1 MELGLK
7 GKVVLVTGAS
17 RGIGRAIALAF
28 ASEGCRLAL
37 ASRTAEA
44 LAAVAE
50 EVETLGAEA
59 RHWAIDVTDPAQ
71 VETLVENVRRVWG
84 GIDILV
90 NNAGGGYAKAFEA
103 VSDEEWERVV
113 NLNLFSAIRLSRA
126 VLPSMK
132 ERGGGQIINIAALSG
147 RVPRLGQIA
156 SNAAKAALINFTESL
171 AAEVAANGIRVNAV
185 CPAAILTG
193 RWQERVARYGKE
205 HGISL
210 EEAMTEMA
218 SRAIP
223 LGRLGRPEEV
233 ASAVVFLASERA
245 GFITGVS
252 VFVDGG
258 MGRSVSIP

>member
-28 ASEGCRLAL
+28 AGEGCRLAL
-37 ASRTAEA
+37 ASRTGQV

-50 EVETLGAEA
+50 EVGTLGGEA
-59 RHWAIDVTDPAQ
+59 RHWVTDVTDPTQ
-71 VETLVENVRRVWG
+71 VETLVESACRTWG
-84 GIDILV
+84 GIDVLV
-90 NNAGGGYAKAFEA
+90 NNVGGGYPKAFEA

-113 NLNLFSAIRLSRA
+113 NLNLFSATRLSRA
-126 VLPSMK
+126 VLPHMQ

-171 AAEVAANGIRVNAV
+171 AAEVARHGIRVNAV
-185 CPAAILTG
+185 CPAAILTE
-193 RWQERVARYGKE
+193 RWEERVARYGKE
-205 HGISL
+205 HGL
-210 EEAMTEMA
+210 PFEQAMTELA
-218 SRAIP
+218 SKAIP
-223 LGRLGRPEEV
+223 LGRFGLPEEV

-252 VFVDGG
+252 IFVDGG

>member
-1 MELGLK
+1 MDLGLK

-28 ASEGCRLAL
+28 AGEGCRLAL
-37 ASRTAEA
+37 ASRAPA
-44 LAAVAE
+44 VLAAVAE
-50 EVETLGAEA
+50 EVEGLGAEA
-59 RHWAIDVTDPAQ
+59 RHWGTDVTDPTQ
-71 VETLVENVRRVWG
+71 VETLVENVCRAWG
-84 GIDILV
+84 GIEVLV
-90 NNAGGGYAKAFEA
+90 NNAGGGYLKAFEA

-113 NLNLFSAIRLSRA
+113 NLNLFSAIRLTRA
-126 VLPSMK
+126 VLPHMK

-156 SNAAKAALINFTESL
+156 SNVAKAGLINFTESL
-171 AAEVAANGIRVNAV
+171 AAEVARHGIRVNAV
-185 CPAAILTG
+185 CPAAILTE

-205 HGISL
+205 HGL
-210 EEAMTEMA
+210 PFERAMTELA
-218 SRAIP
+218 GKAIP
-223 LGRLGRPEEV
+223 LGRFGLPEEV

-252 VFVDGG
+252 IFVDGG

>member
-28 ASEGCRLAL
+28 SGEGCRMAL
-37 ASRTAEA
+37 ASRTEEA
-44 LAAVAE
+44 LAAVSKEAE
-50 EVETLGAEA
+50 ALGAEA
-59 RHWAIDVTDPAQ
+59 RHWITDVTDPNQ
-71 VETLVENVRRVWG
+71 VESLVGNVSRVLG
-84 GIDILV
+84 GIDVLV
-90 NNAGGGYAKAFEA
+90 NNAGGSSRKAFEA
-103 VSDEEWERVV
+103 VSDDEWERIV

-126 VLPSMK
+126 VLPHMK

-156 SNAAKAALINFTESL
+156 SNVAKAGLINFTESL
-171 AAEVAANGIRVNAV
+171 AAEVARHGIRVNAV
-185 CPAAILTG
+185 CPAAILTE

-205 HGISL
+205 HGLPFEQAVMELAGKS
-210 EEAMTEMA
+210 
-218 SRAIP
+218 IP
-223 LGRLGRPEEV
+223 LGRFGLPEEV

-252 VFVDGG
+252 IFVDGG

>member
-28 ASEGCRLAL
+28 AGEGCRLAL
-37 ASRTAEA
+37 ASRTGQV

-50 EVETLGAEA
+50 EVGTLGGEA
-59 RHWAIDVTDPAQ
+59 RHWVTDVTDPTQ
-71 VETLVENVRRVWG
+71 VKTLVESACRAWG
-84 GIDILV
+84 GIDVLV
-90 NNAGGGYAKAFEA
+90 NNVGGGYQKAFEA
-103 VSDEEWERVV
+103 VSDEEWERIV
-113 NLNLFSAIRLSRA
+113 NLNLFSAVRMSRA
-126 VLPSMK
+126 VIPHMK
-132 ERGGGQIINIAALSG
+132 KRGGGQIINIAALSG

-171 AAEVAANGIRVNAV
+171 AAEVARHGIRVNAV
-185 CPAAILTG
+185 CPAAILTE
-193 RWQERVARYGKE
+193 RWEQRVARYGKE
-205 HGISL
+205 HGLSF

-218 SRAIP
+218 GKAIP
-223 LGRLGRPEEV
+223 LGRFGSPEEV
-233 ASAVVFLASERA
+233 AGAVVFLASERA

-252 VFVDGG
+252 IFVDGG